1 MISCSL
7 YLTILHPRPA
17 RVCISQPET
26 PSTPA
31 LALRSARGEPLLS
44 LLYTPEYW
52 WFSSLLSL
60 PLPHRAPRASPLIL
74 SHPSNAPLPHRAQVI
89 YMLSLLLLCLDPETP
104 SSPLQTLPSSC
115 FAPSA
120 SSTRILVT
128 VLGLPQRCTLLLRQ
142 LYYPPLPHLSSMH
155 VASLLLCLSTPHHN
169 SKRQSPPFDCII
181 LALLSCLDTS
191 GGRAWVRGADGKA

>member
-52 WFSSLLSL
+52 WFSSLLSI

-74 SHPSNAPLPHRAQVI
+74 SDLSDPSNTTH
-89 YMLSLLLLCLDPETP
+89 LSTLHARRHPP
-104 SSPLQTLPSSC
+104 S
-115 FAPSA
+115 
-120 SSTRILVT
+120 
-128 VLGLPQRCTLLLRQ
+128 
-142 LYYPPLPHLSSMH
+142 PPL
-155 VASLLLCLSTPHHN
+155 
-169 SKRQSPPFDCII
+169 
-181 LALLSCLDTS
+181 TS
-191 GGRAWVRGADGKA
+191 GGRAWVRLGVGGRGLKSQVPWHAGSTPHTPWQHAACHTHPYPYSSPSSPRLSLPPLPPHPT

>member
-1 MISCSL
+1 M
-7 YLTILHPRPA
+7 
-17 RVCISQPET
+17 
-26 PSTPA
+26 
-31 LALRSARGEPLLS
+31 LRSARAEPLFS
-44 LLYTPEYW
+44 LLYTPEYSW
-52 WFSSLLSL
+52 LSSLLSL
-60 PLPHRAPRASPLIL
+60 PLPHRAPRASPPIL
-74 SHPSNAPLPHRAQVI
+74 SHPSNTPPPSSRPSHLHAVFASS
-89 YMLSLLLLCLDPETP
+89 LSRSPETP

-191 GGRAWVRGADGKA
+191 GGRAWARGADGKA

>member
-1 MISCSL
+1 M
-7 YLTILHPRPA
+7 
-17 RVCISQPET
+17 
-26 PSTPA
+26 
-31 LALRSARGEPLLS
+31 LRSARAEPLLS
-44 LLYTPEYW
+44 LPYTPSV
-52 WFSSLLSL
+52 FVALLSL
-60 PLPHRAPRASPLIL
+60 LIPPTPSPRPSRLSPHPVSPLERTPPSSRPSHLHAVFASSL
-74 SHPSNAPLPHRAQVI
+74 SRS
-89 YMLSLLLLCLDPETP
+89 PETP

-128 VLGLPQRCTLLLRQ
+128 VLGLPQRCILLLRQ

-191 GGRAWVRGADGKA
+191 GGRAWARGADGKA